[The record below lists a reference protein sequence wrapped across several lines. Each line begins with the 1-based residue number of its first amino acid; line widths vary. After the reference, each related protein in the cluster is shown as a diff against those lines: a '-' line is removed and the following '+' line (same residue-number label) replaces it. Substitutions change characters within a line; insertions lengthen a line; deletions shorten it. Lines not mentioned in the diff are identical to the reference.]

1 MKEQLKSLY
10 ASGGGDGP
18 EAVTA
23 GIKAAME
30 LEWRPAAAKMAV
42 LIADAPC
49 HGIGEYGD
57 GFPQGAPDGDDPLVL
72 ARQMAAAGIP
82 LVSPDPIQRS
92 KTQARPAVVLM
103 PFCTRSSSSHASPR
117 SRATSSASTGSAP

>member
-18 EAVTA
+18 EGVTA

-30 LEWRPAAAKMAV
+30 LDWRPEASKMCV

-49 HGIGEYGD
+49 HGIGEVRL
-57 GFPQGAPDGDDPLVL
+57 FHLLL
-72 ARQMAAAGIP
+72 A
-82 LVSPDPIQRS
+82 LES
-92 KTQARPAVVLM
+92 LE
-103 PFCTRSSSSHASPR
+103 CSS
-117 SRATSSASTGSAP
+117 